1 MSHDN
6 RTKTIQV
13 VYDGECPI
21 CRFYCERVAIDDL
34 HGHLELVDA
43 RQASSIRDDITARA
57 LDIDQGMVVKH
68 DGNLYYAEAA
78 IQHLAN
84 LGSRRDWFHRINR
97 LLFKSKIM
105 AKLFYPMGRSARN
118 VVLKFMGKTKIN
130 NLGKKNNSRF

>member
-1 MSHDN
+1 MSHAN
-6 RTKTIQV
+6 HTKAIQV

-21 CRFYCERVAIDDL
+21 CRYYCERVAIDNH

-43 RQASSIRDDITARA
+43 RQASSVMDDVTARA

-68 DGNLYYAEAA
+68 NGNLYYAEAA

-97 LLFKSKIM
+97 LMFKSKTM
-105 AKLFYPMGRSARN
+105 AKIVYPMSRSARN
-118 VVLKFMGKTKIN
+118 VILKILGKTKIN
-130 NLGKKNNSRF
+130 NLGKENNSRF